1 MIKVEL
7 SGVDNDLLK
16 VVMKFEHQLMFETLN
31 FENRNPTTKC
41 IIKNNNIIRDIND
54 YITDNLLSVIIKKLI
69 DNGDKLRSPDTL
81 HYKYRRI

>member
-16 VVMKFEHQLMFETLN
+16 VVMKFQDKLMFETLS
-31 FENRNPTTKC
+31 FEKRNPTKC
-41 IIKNNNIIRDIND
+41 IINNNTVISDITN
-54 YITDNLLSVIIKKLI
+54 YITDNLLSVTIKKLV
-69 DNGDKLRSPDTL
+69 DNGDRLRSPDTL